1 MTVKFNKGLAAAI
14 FGAVLT
20 AGLGWSLLAFPFG
33 RSLISSSYDWLLVL
47 RGQVAAREA
56 VVVYLDEISFQKL
69 GQPLNAPWDRTLH
82 ARLIDR
88 LTAAGARAV
97 VFDIVFSDPDRA
109 NPAAD
114 EQLSK
119 TFKANGR
126 VILAADNVRIGPK
139 TKQTLRPFDL
149 FMDSAAGVGSAEVV
163 PDSDLVVRTHTPE
176 EQLQSLSWA
185 AAELVDASATKQA
198 SQSTA
203 TRWMNYYGPPNSL
216 LWKSYYEAL
225 DPALVSDDFFR
236 NKVVFI
242 GARINTKFA
251 GERKDEYVNP
261 FGAFSSSD
269 MTEAMEAR
277 FIPGVEI
284 QATAFLNLLRGD
296 WLVRWKP
303 ATEEAIIITAGLL
316 FGFGFVRLR
325 PAVATV
331 SVVTALAIVGLFGYF
346 MFRGTRIWFPWL
358 IVATQIGIAFFWSIT
373 FNSIQ
378 LYVQKRLLEQTISL
392 YLSPKLVKKFSR
404 EPAFLKPGAEEHT
417 ISILFT
423 DIEDFTVLS
432 QGISTDALAKLMNK
446 YFHMAVSQCIH
457 KTDGTVVKYIGDAVF
472 AFWNAPELQSDH
484 EYRACEAALRFRDA
498 GKEEIDGKHLHT
510 RLGIHTGS
518 ARVGNFGSPERV
530 DYTALGESVNLA
542 SRLEG
547 LNKYLGTDC
556 VISGETRKGLGD
568 RLVSRPLGQFQ
579 LKGFEKPVEVHEIVG
594 WPDQAEAT
602 LPWRESFAQ
611 ALNNYQQRNLEFAEL
626 GFRRTLE
633 LKPDDGPSKFYLAK
647 LEELATQELP
657 EKWVT
662 HTILKEK

>member
-1 MTVKFNKGLAAAI
+1 V
-14 FGAVLT
+14 FGALLT
-20 AGLGWSLLAFPFG
+20 TGLGWSLFSFPLG
-33 RSLISSSYDWLLVL
+33 RSLISASYDWLLVS
-47 RGQVAAREA
+47 RGTVVARDA
-56 VVVYLDEISFQKL
+56 VLVYLDEISYQKL

-97 VFDIVFSDPDRA
+97 VFDIVFSDPDRN

-114 EQLSK
+114 QQLARA
-119 TFKANGR
+119 FKANGR
-126 VILAADNVRIGPK
+126 VILAADNVRVGPK
-139 TKQTLRPFDL
+139 TKQIFRPFDL
-149 FMDSAAGVGSAEVV
+149 LLDSAAGVGSAEVD
-163 PDSDLVVRTHTPE
+163 PDRDLVVRTHTPE

-185 AAELVDASATKQA
+185 AAEFLNASATKDSHQ
-198 SQSTA
+198 TG

-225 DPALVSDDFFR
+225 DPARVGNDFFR
-236 NKVVFI
+236 DKVVFI

-261 FGAFSSSD
+261 FGAFSSSA

-284 QATAFLNLLRGD
+284 QATACLNLLRSD
-296 WLVRWKP
+296 WLMRWSP
-303 ATEEAIIITAGLL
+303 ATEEAIIIAVGLV
-316 FGFGFVRLR
+316 FGFGLVRIR
-325 PAVATV
+325 PTFATIVAVTGL
-331 SVVTALAIVGLFGYF
+331 SVVGLSSYF
-346 MFRGTRIWFPWL
+346 VFRRTLIWFPVL
-358 IVATQIGIAFFWSIT
+358 IVASQIAVAFLWSIT

-378 LYVQKRLLEQTISL
+378 LYVQKRLYEYTLGL

-404 EPAFLKPGAEEHT
+404 DSNFLKPGAEEHT
-417 ISILFT
+417 ITILFT

-432 QGISTDALAKLMNK
+432 QGISSGALAKLMNQ
-446 YFHMAVSQCIH
+446 YFHIAVSQCIH

-472 AFWNAPELQSDH
+472 AFWNAPELQADH

-498 GKEEIDGKHLHT
+498 GEQEIDGKRLHT

-556 VISGETRKGLGD
+556 VISGETRKGLGE
-568 RLVSRPLGQFQ
+568 RLISRPLGQFQ

-611 ALNNYQQRNLEFAEL
+611 ALSNYQQRNLEFAEL

-657 EKWVT
+657 DQWVT